1 MYSLDLRNSAVR
13 HYLKVRS
20 LRKVAGIFHV
30 GKSTLDRWVKPIH
43 TARNARKRRRAAAV
57 AHIEELVTANP
68 FTTLSKLKASLA
80 TEDIKVSCTTSW
92 RILRDSGYSRKRARH
107 RSSQRQPSLEEC
119 EQFVAAL
126 ETTGER
132 ISIDEVCIYL
142 HESPHY
148 GYAPR
153 GERVIHRTKKPP
165 RSNKLSML
173 LAISDK
179 RGIVAHKCLAGSF
192 NTASFTD
199 FLNNMDAVAG
209 TPVILDSVSFH
220 RSKAAIEVAR
230 VKGYRLLYTPPYS
243 PDFNPV
249 ENAFS
254 VLKNAMRQQEPVAL
268 QDALTTITAAK
279 CAAFFS
285 GSSRIIHE
293 YTAGLRGLAAI

>member
-1 MYSLDLRNSAVR
+1 MYSLDMRNSAVR

-20 LRKVAGIFHV
+20 LRKVAGIFHI

-43 TARNARKRRRAAAV
+43 TARNARRKRSAAAV
-57 AHIEELVTANP
+57 ARIDALVTTNP

-80 TEDIKVSCTTSW
+80 TDDIKISCTTAW
-92 RILRDSGYSRKRARH
+92 RILRDSGYSRKRTRH
-107 RSSQRQPSLEEC
+107 RSSPRKPSLEEC
-119 EQFVAAL
+119 EQFLAAL

-132 ISIDEVCIYL
+132 ISIDEVCIYF
-142 HESPHY
+142 HESPRY

-153 GERVIHRTKKPP
+153 GKRVVHRTNKPP

-173 LAISDK
+173 LAISNK

-199 FLNNMDAVAG
+199 FLNSLDVRSG
-209 TPVILDSVSFH
+209 TPLILDNVSFH
-220 RSKAAIEVAR
+220 RSRAATEVAQA
-230 VKGYRLLYTPPYS
+230 KGYRLLYTPPYC

-249 ENAFS
+249 ESAFS
-254 VLKNAMRQQEPVAL
+254 VIKNAMRQQEPVAL
-268 QDALTTITAAK
+268 SEALATITASK

-285 GSSRIIHE
+285 GSLRFIRE
-293 YTAGLRGLAAI
+293 YAAGVRGLGSL

>member
-13 HYLKVRS
+13 HYLEVRS

-30 GKSTLDRWVKPIH
+30 GKSTLERWVKPIH
-43 TARNARKRRRAAAV
+43 TARNARRRRSATAV
-57 AHIEELVTANP
+57 ARIKEMVTSNP

-80 TEDIKVSCTTSW
+80 EEGIKVSCTTAW
-92 RILRDSGYSRKRARH
+92 RILGGSGYSRKRARH

-209 TPVILDSVSFH
+209 TPVILDNVSFH
-220 RSKAAIEVAR
+220 RSKAAVEAAR
-230 VKGYRLLYTPPYS
+230 VRGYRLLYTPPYS

-249 ENAFS
+249 ESAFS
-254 VLKNAMRQQEPVAL
+254 VIKNAMRQQEPVAL
-268 QDALTTITAAK
+268 QEALRTMTAAK
-279 CAAFFS
+279 CTAFFS
-285 GSSRIIHE
+285 GSFRFVQE
-293 YTAGLRGLAAI
+293 YAAGLRGPAGI